1 LDRLDTHTAS
11 ATVPRSGPLSSP
23 EATPIALKPFP
34 RSGEPVAR
42 VAGHLPIEAY
52 AAIGEGRSVALSGA
66 DGSIDWWCC
75 PNLDSPPL
83 FDRLLS
89 PEEGGYCAI
98 TPDAPF
104 TATIGYRTGSNVHET
119 VFTTATGRARLVES
133 LNSGPAGRLPWA
145 ELARRIEGIEGSV
158 RFRVAMV
165 FGTRGD
171 TAAPY
176 LSSNSN
182 GTAFH
187 VAGLMGLFRTSDGV
201 HIEAESDHAISGHV
215 TVAAGQREVVAIVAA
230 ENEPLVVAPI
240 AEIDGRI
247 DVSCQEWRDWTER
260 LAYGGRYPEQV
271 QRSALALKLLLYSPT
286 GAIAAAATSSL
297 PEGIGG
303 SKNYDYRYAWIRDTG
318 YIIKAFLRL
327 GAQAEAN
334 AALSWL
340 MRHIGEHG
348 AQVLY
353 TLHGERVPGETE
365 IDLPGYRG
373 SRPVRT
379 GNAAADQHQHGIY
392 GDIFET
398 AARFVAGGNMLDLR
412 TGALLAELA
421 DRCAESWKLKDSG
434 IWELPDAEHYTGSKI
449 SCWQALARAVELA
462 DGGHLPGNCRDR
474 WARVRDRIAEWIDA
488 HCWSDSAQAY
498 VMHPGTEKL
507 DASLAL
513 AVRVRFGKPE
523 RLAATC
529 RAIARELGRGPY
541 HYRYTGAEVE
551 EGCFLACTFWLAEAQ
566 ALLGEQAE
574 AERTFEAVVTALDRN
589 SGTYAEMADPETGTY
604 LGNLPQGLTHLALIQ
619 AAATLSGMAL

>member
-1 LDRLDTHTAS
+1 M
-11 ATVPRSGPLSSP
+11 
-23 EATPIALKPFP
+23 LKPFP
-34 RSGEPVAR
+34 RQGGPVVR
-42 VAGHLPIEAY
+42 QDGYLPIEAY
-52 AAIGEGRSVALSGA
+52 AALGEGRSVALSGA

-89 PEEGGYCAI
+89 AEEGGYFAI

-104 TATIGYRTGSNVHET
+104 TAEIGYRAGSNVHET
-119 VFTTATGRARLVES
+119 VFTTATGRARLTES

-145 ELARRIEGIEGSV
+145 ELARRIDGLEGRV

-176 LSSNSN
+176 LSSNGN

-187 VAGLMGLFRTSDGV
+187 VADMMGLFRTSDGV
-201 HIEAESDHAISGHV
+201 RIVAEDDHAITGFV
-215 TVAAGQREVVAIVAA
+215 EVAAGQREVVAIVAA
-230 ENEPLVVAPI
+230 ENAPLVVAPI
-240 AEIDGRI
+240 AEIDARI
-247 DVSCQEWRDWTER
+247 DVSCGEWRDWTER
-260 LAYGGRYPEQV
+260 LAYRGRYPEQV
-271 QRSALALKLLLYSPT
+271 TRSALALKLLLYSPT

-303 SKNYDYRYAWIRDTG
+303 SKNYDYRYAWIRDAG
-318 YIIKAFLRL
+318 YVIKAFLRL

-340 MRHIGEHG
+340 MRRIDAHG

-353 TLHGERVPGETE
+353 TLNGGRVPGEHE
-365 IDLPGYRG
+365 IDLPGYRD

-379 GNAAADQHQHGIY
+379 GNAATGQHQHGIY

-398 AARFVAGGNMLDLR
+398 AERFVAEGNMLDLR

-462 DGGHLPGNCRDR
+462 DGGHLPGACRDR
-474 WARVRDRIAEWIDA
+474 WARVRDRVAAWIEE
-488 HCWSDSAQAY
+488 HCWSEAQQSY

-507 DASLAL
+507 DAALTLA
-513 AVRVRFGKPE
+513 ARFRFGNPE

-529 RAIARELGRGPY
+529 RAIDRSLGRGPY
-541 HYRYTGAEVE
+541 HYRYTGAEAE

-566 ALLGEQAE
+566 ALLGQEAE
-574 AERTFEAVVTALDRN
+574 AARTFEAVVAALDRN
-589 SGTYAEMADPETGTY
+589 SGTYAEMADPETGAY

-619 AAATLSGMAL
+619 AAATLSGLDL

>member
-1 LDRLDTHTAS
+1 M
-11 ATVPRSGPLSSP
+11 
-23 EATPIALKPFP
+23 LKPFP
-34 RSGEPVAR
+34 RQGGPVAR
-42 VAGHLPIEAY
+42 IDGHLPIEAY

-89 PEEGGYCAI
+89 PEGGGYFAI

-104 TATIGYRTGSNVHET
+104 TAEIGYRAGSNVHET
-119 VFTTATGRARLVES
+119 VFTTDTGRARLVES

-145 ELARRIEGIEGSV
+145 ELARRVEGIEGRV
-158 RFRVAMV
+158 TFRVALV

-176 LSSNSN
+176 LSANSN

-187 VAGLMGLFRTSDGV
+187 VAGLMGLFRTSEGV
-201 HIEAESDHAISGHV
+201 RIEDENDHAISGHL
-215 TVAAGQREVVAIVAA
+215 TVEAGQRELVAIVAA

-247 DVSCQEWRDWTER
+247 DVSCGEWRDWTER
-260 LAYGGRYPEQV
+260 LAYRGRYAEQV
-271 QRSALALKLLLYSPT
+271 ERSALALKLLLYSPT

-303 SKNYDYRYAWIRDTG
+303 SKNYDYRYAWIRDAG
-318 YIIKAFLRL
+318 YVIKAFLRL

-334 AALSWL
+334 AALGWL

-353 TLHGERVPGETE
+353 TLAGGRVPPEQE

-379 GNAAADQHQHGIY
+379 GNAATGQHQHGIY

-398 AARFVAGGNMLDLR
+398 AARFVAEGNMLDPR

-421 DRCAESWKLKDSG
+421 DQCAESWKLKDAG
-434 IWELPDAEHYTGSKI
+434 IWELPQAEHYTGSKI

-462 DGGHLPGNCRDR
+462 DGGHLPGACRDR
-474 WARVRDRIAEWIDA
+474 WARSRDRVADWIDA
-488 HCWSDSAQAY
+488 HCWSEAKQAY

-507 DASLAL
+507 DASLTL
-513 AVRVRFGKPE
+513 AVRFRFGNPE
-523 RLAATC
+523 RLAGTC
-529 RAIARELGRGPY
+529 RAIDRELGHGPY
-541 HYRYTGAEVE
+541 HYRYTGVDAE
-551 EGCFLACTFWLAEAQ
+551 EGCFLACTFWLVEARALLGQQEEAQ
-566 ALLGEQAE
+566 AA
-574 AERTFEAVVTALDRN
+574 FEAVVAALDRN
-589 SGTYAEMADPETGTY
+589 SGTYAEMADPVSGTY

-619 AAATLSGMAL
+619 AAATLSGMDL

>member
-1 LDRLDTHTAS
+1 MAPRPAPAGIVRS
-11 ATVPRSGPLSSP
+11 PPEVARTV
-23 EATPIALKPFP
+23 LKPFP
-34 RSGEPVAR
+34 RKGGAVGR
-42 VAGHLPIEAY
+42 TDGFLPIEGY

-83 FDRLLS
+83 FDRMLS
-89 PEEGGYCAI
+89 PEEGGYFAI
-98 TPDAPF
+98 TPEEPF
-104 TATIGYRTGSNVHET
+104 TAEIGYRDGSNVHET
-119 VFTTATGRARLVES
+119 VFTTKTGRARLTES

-145 ELARRIEGIEGSV
+145 ELARRIEGLEGHV
-158 RFRVAMV
+158 RFRVALV

-176 LSSNSN
+176 LSGNSN

-187 VAGLMGLFRTSDGV
+187 VAGMMGLFRTSDGIR
-201 HIEAESDHAISGHV
+201 IETENDHVISGSV
-215 TVAAGQREVVAIVAA
+215 EVRAGQREVVAIVAA
-230 ENEPLVVAPI
+230 ENQPLVVAPI
-240 AEIDGRI
+240 DEIDGRI

-260 LAYGGRYPEQV
+260 LAYRGRYAEQV
-271 QRSALALKLLLYSPT
+271 ERSALALKLLLYSPT

-303 SKNYDYRYAWIRDTG
+303 SKNYDYRYAWIRDAG
-318 YIIKAFLRL
+318 YVIKAFLRL

-353 TLHGERVPGETE
+353 TLDGGCVPGERD

-379 GNAAADQHQHGIY
+379 GNAATGQHQHGIY

-398 AARFVAGGNMLDLR
+398 AERFVADGNMLDLR
-412 TGALLAELA
+412 TGTLLAQLA
-421 DRCAESWKLKDSG
+421 DQCAESWKLKDAG
-434 IWELPDAEHYTGSKI
+434 IWELPEAEHYTGSKI

-462 DGGHLPGNCRDR
+462 DGGHLPGTCRER
-474 WARVRDRIAEWIDA
+474 WARARDRVADWIDRN
-488 HCWSDSAQAY
+488 CWSEAKQSY
-498 VMHPGTEKL
+498 VMYPGTEKL
-507 DASLAL
+507 DASLTL
-513 AVRVRFGKPE
+513 AVRFRFGNPE

-529 RAIARELGRGPY
+529 RAIDRELGRGPY
-541 HYRYTGAEVE
+541 HYRYTGAEAE
-551 EGCFLACTFWLAEAQ
+551 EGCFLACTFWLVEARALLGETAEAQ
-566 ALLGEQAE
+566 AA
-574 AERTFEAVVTALDRN
+574 FEALVKALDRN
-589 SGTYAEMADPETGTY
+589 SGTYSEMADPASGTY

-619 AAATLSGMAL
+619 AAATLSGLSL